1 MATKPPPI
9 GHGSVINDR
18 YEIRQSLGKGGMGE
32 VFLAYDR
39 STQQTVALKVVRE
52 ESRMPG
58 DDEALRQELLHARS
72 VSHPNVCRVHDLA
85 PSPWGPILVMEH
97 IAGQTLHSHIRRR
110 KAHGGYTADE
120 FRKIAS
126 EICSGL
132 AAIHAQGLVHGDL
145 KPGNVMVTDDRAI
158 ILDFGFAQERAR
170 LSSRRPGAPPDGGTP
185 NYMSPE
191 RLRSGGASPDDDV
204 YACGLTLWEMW
215 TCRVPE
221 PGFKPRARPMKSQ
234 IMFDVPSG
242 LSIDEVK
249 QVHRCLAEDPQLRPQ
264 ARHMRF
270 FNPTQMTASPIQVPR
285 DRLDPGPPLGRA
297 ASASFIP
304 GAQSLLVTYATNA
317 PEAVGTMFPLDK
329 PIVTAGRKA
338 DRDIIVPEATV
349 SGAHAVIRWQAGSWS
364 IEDQGSTNGTY
375 VDHSY
380 ERKSHAALMHGGEI
394 QLGEMRVK
402 LVSFAVDSP
411 QHKRAKVFLVKR
423 DGLTGLYALEHM
435 QRYVDEESAF
445 TDWAEATLTVARYEL
460 RGPNRLVSD
469 RPTILEMLAL
479 RRAAQRAV
487 ELTEMLL
494 LSITPVVAGRTGPL
508 KFAVAMV
515 GPSVEEARHVV
526 EQIVA
531 QVQGM
536 LPESLQ
542 LAATLVKAE
551 PGRPGR
557 ALLDGLAL
565 RRFSVAPAVSP
576 SSCAPI
582 RNPRSRRRSRLPFA
596 TSARGPGIA
605 ACACR

>member
-1 MATKPPPI
+1 LGDAARAQQAGKAAEGNVTPKPPPI
-9 GHGSVINDR
+9 GHGTVINDR

-39 STQQTVALKVVRE
+39 STQLTVALKVVRE

-97 IAGQTLHSHIRRR
+97 IPGQTLHSHIRRR
-110 KAHGGYTADE
+110 KAHGGYTSDE

-126 EICSGL
+126 EICAGL

-145 KPGNVMVTDDRAI
+145 KPGNVMVTDDRAV
-158 ILDFGFAQERAR
+158 ILDFGFALERAR
-170 LSSRRPGAPPDGGTP
+170 LSSRRPGSPPDGGTP

-191 RLRSGGASPDDDV
+191 RLRSGGASPEDDV

-221 PGFKPRARPMKSQ
+221 PGFRPRARSMKSQ
-234 IMFDVPSG
+234 IMFDVPAG
-242 LSIDEVK
+242 LSMDEIK
-249 QVHRCLAEDPQLRPQ
+249 QIHRCLSDDVQMRPQ

-297 ASASFIP
+297 VATSFVP

-317 PEAVGTMFPLDK
+317 PEAVGILYPLEK
-329 PIVTAGRKA
+329 PVMTVGRRA
-338 DRDIIVPEATV
+338 DRDIVVPEATV
-349 SGAHAVIRWQAGSWS
+349 SGAHALLRWQAGSWS

-380 ERKSHAALMHGGEI
+380 ERKTHAALMHGGEV
-394 QLGEMRVK
+394 QTGEMRVK
-402 LVSFAVDSP
+402 LVSFGADSQ
-411 QHKRAKVFLVKR
+411 QHKRAKIYLIKR
-423 DGLTGLYALEHM
+423 DGLTGLLSHEQLM
-435 QRYVDEESAF
+435 RSVDEDAAF
-445 TDWAEATLTVARYEL
+445 AEWAEASFTVARYDL
-460 RGPNRLVSD
+460 RGPNRLVSE

-479 RRAAQRAV
+479 RRAAQRV
-487 ELTEMLL
+487 SELTEMLL
-494 LSITPVVAGRTGPL
+494 LSISPVVAGRTGPL

-515 GPSVEEARHVV
+515 GPSLDEARHVV

-542 LAATLVKAE
+542 LAATLVKGEA
-551 PGRPGR
+551 GRPGR
-557 ALLDGLAL
+557 TLLD
-565 RRFSVAPAVSP
+565 
-576 SSCAPI
+576 
-582 RNPRSRRRSRLPFA
+582 N
-596 TSARGPGIA
+596 
-605 ACACR
+605 